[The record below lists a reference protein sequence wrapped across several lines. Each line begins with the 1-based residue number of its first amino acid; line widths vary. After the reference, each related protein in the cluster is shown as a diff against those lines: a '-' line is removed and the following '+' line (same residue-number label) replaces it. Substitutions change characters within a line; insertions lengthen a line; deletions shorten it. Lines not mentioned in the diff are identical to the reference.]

1 MPRTSY
7 KTIKVKVPKLYAI
20 GSPDKDGNHE
30 ILTRSWYRHVTK
42 TDEFWADFLER
53 VPKGVLAARFPVTIN
68 ATLVADTAKALEEK
82 LEKQVTRSVVENSIP
97 TAGLLVN
104 MPAVSPGDVRTSIV
118 KSKCSICG
126 AHIDDGQVCL
136 ACIAAADDND
146 GISQLGIGKRK
157 ASEPEEDTTVV
168 VQIPTV
174 KRESSP
180 VVKYED
186 FEGKKFIPIYVDQI
200 EQGDADFSYLS
211 SRRIGYGRRAKRA
224 KPDVTFEGEE
234 TVAEAGDGPSALA

>member
-136 ACIAAADDND
+136 ACIAAADDNE
-146 GISQLGIGKRK
+146 GILQLGISKRK
-157 ASEPEEDTTVV
+157 ASEPEDDTTMV
-168 VQIPTV
+168 VQVPTL

-186 FEGKKFIPIYVDQI
+186 FEESKLIPMYVDQE
-200 EQGDADFSYLS
+200 EQGEADFPYLS
-211 SRRIGYGRRAKRA
+211 SRRIGYGRQAKRA
-224 KPDVTFEGEE
+224 KLDVIHEREE
-234 TVAEAGDGPSALA
+234 VVARAGDGS